1 MNKDAKIIGIWGG
14 RGSGKSTCTKEKTK
28 KNNRLIVI
36 DPIGDYEKEAGFT
49 GYKTMRGL
57 LSAIKKNW
65 NKGFRLVLTVP
76 RGTDPKTQLEILSD
90 ALFTIQKPYYD
101 GKDKRKIT
109 LVVEEMSICYPE
121 KTLGSGERN
130 FMELINL
137 GRHYGIEIIGVS
149 QRIAE
154 VKKNFVGNCAEHYF
168 FRMGSA
174 VDYDAVMRMI
184 GRDKKD
190 AIKALQT
197 HEFMQFENGNVKK
210 GKNKCNWMKGG
221 RK

>member
-1 MNKDAKIIGIWGG
+1 MNKDAKIIGVWGG
-14 RGSGKSTCTKEKTK
+14 RGSGKSTRTKELIA

-36 DPIGDYEKEAGFT
+36 DPIGDYEKEARFT

-57 LSAIKKNW
+57 LTAIKKNW

-101 GKDKRKIT
+101 GKDKRKLT
-109 LVVEEMSICYPE
+109 VVVEEMSLCYPE
-121 KTLGSGERN
+121 KTLGAAERN

-137 GRHYGIEIIGVS
+137 GRHYGVEIIGVS

-154 VKKNFVGNCAEHYF
+154 VKKNFVGNAAEHYF
-168 FRMGSA
+168 FRMGTA
-174 VDYDAVMRMI
+174 VDYDAALRQI
-184 GRDKKD
+184 GREHQ
-190 AIKALQT
+190 ATIKGLQT
-197 HEFMQFENGNVKK
+197 HEYLHFAQGIVKK
-210 GKNKCNWMKGG
+210 GKNKCNW